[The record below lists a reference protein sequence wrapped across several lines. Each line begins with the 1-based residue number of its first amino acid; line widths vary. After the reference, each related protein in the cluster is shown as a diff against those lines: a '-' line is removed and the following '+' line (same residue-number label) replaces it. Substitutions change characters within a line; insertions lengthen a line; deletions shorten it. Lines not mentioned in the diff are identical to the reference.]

1 MKLTITVTD
10 DTSSE
15 SAQASQV
22 TSGALAAGAARA
34 GADGSAR
41 VFDGGAMPDLLK
53 AMAEEVQ
60 AGRMPPPG
68 PVR

>member
-10 DTSSE
+10 DTSSA
-15 SAQASQV
+15 SAQTSQV
-22 TSGALAAGAARA
+22 ISGALAGGAAQT
-34 GADGSAR
+34 GTDGSVR
-41 VFDGGAMPDLLK
+41 VFDGGAMPELLQ